1 MCTFVVGEAY
11 SISVNCSETS
21 PVSCSSFS
29 QKKRIELKDMRSISA
44 RLAMD
49 IALDRPIRGGTVH
62 VEGIKY
68 VVGMPHVT
76 STMKAVE

>member
-1 MCTFVVGEAY
+1 
-11 SISVNCSETS
+11 
-21 PVSCSSFS
+21 
-29 QKKRIELKDMRSISA
+29 MRSISA

-49 IALDRPIRGGTVH
+49 IVLDLPIRGETVH

-68 VVGMPHVT
+68 VVGMLHVT